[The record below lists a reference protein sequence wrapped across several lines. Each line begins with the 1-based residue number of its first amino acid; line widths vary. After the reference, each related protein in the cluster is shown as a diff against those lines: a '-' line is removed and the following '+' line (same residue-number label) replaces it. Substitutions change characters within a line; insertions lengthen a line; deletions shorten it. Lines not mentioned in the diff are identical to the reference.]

1 MKKVS
6 PESTE
11 IVGEIRTISRQTTM
25 LALNAAIEVTRVGKV
40 GQSFGVLAN
49 ELKILAQRINT
60 ATLKASS
67 IHGVLSLSTDELRD
81 PR

>member
-40 GQSFGVLAN
+40 GQGFGVLAN
-49 ELKILAQRINT
+49 ELKILAQRINP

-81 PR
+81 LR